1 MEDEERRLRVAAK
14 RGAVSES
21 GSKQVV
27 RDTVEE
33 AYRLATW
40 KGRPIAD
47 PEAWVFKAAAN
58 VTRHLTER
66 TRRLARPSPSALG
79 HAAQERTA
87 PGNRDGMLADVRK
100 QLRRRSARSLTPKQ
114 RQAVRLVLTGR
125 SFAAAAKK
133 SGTDRGTFKKRF
145 WRAITKLRSDEIP
158 PPLPT
163 LKEWNA
169 IPP

>member
-33 AYRLATW
+33 ALEAYRLATW

-58 VTRHLTER
+58 VARHRAER
-66 TRRLARPSPSALG
+66 TRRLARASPSALG
-79 HAAQERTA
+79 RAAQERTV
-87 PGNRDGMLADVRK
+87 PGNRDKMLAEVRK

-133 SGTDRGTFKKRF
+133 SGTDPSTFKKRF
-145 WRAITKLRSDEIP
+145 WRAITKLRSDEISP
-158 PPLPT
+158 PPHT
-163 LKEWNA
+163 
-169 IPP
+169 